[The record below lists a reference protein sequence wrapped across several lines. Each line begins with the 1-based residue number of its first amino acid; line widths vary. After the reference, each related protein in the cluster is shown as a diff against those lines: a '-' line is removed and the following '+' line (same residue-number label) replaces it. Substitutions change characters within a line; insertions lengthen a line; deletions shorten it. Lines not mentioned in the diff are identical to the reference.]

1 VSSSLVNFWVQRGVL
16 IHDQRR
22 TASKVWV
29 RLNED
34 DFARLTGG
42 APEAANLPSMKALMA
57 QAQLSQS
64 ELWDQVRRGQYRAYR
79 IQQGRTWQWRLKAV
93 SANSSASSKATTVG
107 RNGKGTA
114 PYE

>member
-1 VSSSLVNFWVQRGVL
+1 VQRGVL
-16 IHDQRR
+16 VHDQRR

-34 DFARLTGG
+34 DFARLTGR
-42 APEAANLPSMKALMA
+42 AAEAADLPTLKALMA
-57 QAQLSQS
+57 QTQLSQC

-79 IQQGRTWQWRLKAV
+79 VQQGRTWQWRLKAV
-93 SANSSASSKATTVG
+93 SANSSASPKATTVG
-107 RNGKGTA
+107 RNRKGTA